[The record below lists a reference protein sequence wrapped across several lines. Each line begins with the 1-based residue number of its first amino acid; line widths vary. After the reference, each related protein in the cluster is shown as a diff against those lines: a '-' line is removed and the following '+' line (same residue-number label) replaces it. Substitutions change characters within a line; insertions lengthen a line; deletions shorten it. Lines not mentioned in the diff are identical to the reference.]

1 MERWNHSIHPA
12 PNSNPP
18 EGMISNVL
26 GIEVS
31 SSILIPSN
39 VLLEF
44 IYMGLVGWPLKG
56 TRPTFTQ
63 PLANNNPLGMISNVL
78 VIEVSLPF
86 KPL

>member
-12 PNSNPP
+12 PISNPL

-31 SSILIPSN
+31 SSILSPSN

-44 IYMGLVGWPLKG
+44 IYMRLVGWPLKG
-56 TRPTFTQ
+56 LEVINLLSP
-63 PLANNNPLGMISNVL
+63 NP
-78 VIEVSLPF
+78 
-86 KPL
+86 